1 MLAHVA
7 RPAKATAAQRRAAS
21 PALPRCSASVP
32 DPSAGRHPSITAISV
47 APVSKSPEKIG
58 RYEVI
63 RLLGQGAMGAVHL
76 GRDPSLDRDVAIKT
90 LKELDLPEDAKKRF
104 LERFRNEAKAAARLH
119 DPTIVQVFDVGEDP
133 TVGGPF
139 LVLEYVKGTTL
150 KHVLRE
156 RGPLSPEDLVDV
168 ARQIAHAI
176 DLAHERGIIHRDV
189 KPDNIL
195 FAEDGRAKLAD
206 FGVARLPDAALT
218 KEGQFLG
225 TPCYAAPETLSA
237 GRYGPRTD
245 LFSFAAVL
253 YELASGARAFP
264 GDDAISV
271 AHAVIHDDPP
281 PPSAAGNVKIPAQV
295 DAAIMRGLDKR
306 SEARFASAMELADAV
321 EQGYVDAGVLAPVGG
336 DRTTQ
341 TRPASDRP
349 SGAFFAGLLLVI
361 LVVAIGGV
369 LWLGDFQLFGGALAG
384 PDAGVLDVSPSID
397 DAGAR
402 ARPRDAGAETDSAL
416 PLAHAGVDDWSEPDA
431 RSGELTLSRQER
443 EDLAKDELDAARAAV
458 ERHALDE
465 ARQHLARA
473 RELDPESSDL
483 EEIEALISGA
493 E

>member
-1 MLAHVA
+1 MST
-7 RPAKATAAQRRAAS
+7 P
-21 PALPRCSASVP
+21 
-32 DPSAGRHPSITAISV
+32 
-47 APVSKSPEKIG
+47 PEKIG
-58 RYEVI
+58 RYQVI
-63 RLLGQGAMGAVHL
+63 RLLGQGAMGAVYL
-76 GRDPSLDRDVAIKT
+76 GRDPSLDREVAIKT
-90 LKELDLPEDAKKRF
+90 IKELDLPEDTKKRF

-119 DPTIVQVFDVGEDP
+119 DPTIVQVFDVGEDAS
-133 TVGGPF
+133 VGGPF

-156 RGPLSPEDLVDV
+156 RGPLAPEDLVDV
-168 ARQIAHAI
+168 ARQVAHAI

-225 TPCYAAPETLSA
+225 TPCYAAPETLTA
-237 GRYGPRTD
+237 GKYGPRTD

-281 PPSAAGNVKIPAQV
+281 PPSTAGNVKIPAQV

-306 SEARFASAMELADAV
+306 SEARFASAMELAEAV
-321 EQGYVDAGVLAPVGG
+321 EQAYVDAGLLAPVTGE
-336 DRTTQ
+336 RTTQ
-341 TRPASDRP
+341 TRPTSEGP
-349 SGAFFAGLLLVI
+349 GGAFFAGLLLVI

-369 LWLGDFQLFGGALAG
+369 LWLGDFSLFGPAVDVADGAL
-384 PDAGVLDVSPSID
+384 PDATSTSA

-402 ARPRDAGAETDSAL
+402 ARPRDAGDEIDSAT
-416 PLAHAGVDDWSEPDA
+416 PLDDAGSDAWSDPDTGSA
-431 RSGELTLSRQER
+431 APTLSRQER
-443 EDLAKDELDAARAAV
+443 EDMAKDELDAARASV

-483 EEIEALISGA
+483 EEIEALIAA
-493 E
+493 EAP